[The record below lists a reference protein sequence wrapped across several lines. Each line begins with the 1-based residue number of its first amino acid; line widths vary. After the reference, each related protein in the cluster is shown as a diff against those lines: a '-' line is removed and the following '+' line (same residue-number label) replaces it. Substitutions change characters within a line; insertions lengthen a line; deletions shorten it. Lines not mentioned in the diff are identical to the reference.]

1 VFSIGEFS
9 KITGLSIKTLRFYH
23 EKELLIPSCVDPAS
37 GYRYYDHPNIEKARM
52 IAYFRKLEFSLN
64 EIKDI
69 LAHYDDQADIL
80 EYLERQKDVI
90 ESKIK
95 RHKNILVSLDNL
107 ISHER
112 EAMQAMENSTFQVE
126 EKVLESQ
133 LIAGVRMKGKYCD
146 CGKGFALLGKKLGR
160 HLDGKPFNLYYDAE
174 YREDDA
180 DMEPCF
186 PVRKA
191 VEAEGVSVREL
202 PGGRCVSLMHKGPY
216 EELGRSYEKILAYIR
231 EKNYQTLLPSR
242 EVYIKGPG
250 MILKGNPE
258 KYLTEIQIMIQEEGT
273 NDAQ

>member
-1 VFSIGEFS
+1 MFSIGEFS

-52 IAYFRKLEFSLN
+52 ITYFRKLEFSLN

-69 LAHYDDQADIL
+69 LAQYDDQADIL
-80 EYLERQKDVI
+80 EYLERQKDRI
-90 ESKIK
+90 ESRIQQ
-95 RHKNILVSLDNL
+95 HKNLIVSLDN
-107 ISHER
+107 IIANER

-133 LIAGVRMKGKYCD
+133 LIAGIRMKGKYCE
-146 CGKGFALLGKKLGR
+146 CGKGFAQLGKKLGR

-191 VEAEGVSVREL
+191 VEVEGISVREL
-202 PGGRCVSLMHKGPY
+202 PGGRCVSLMHKGSY
-216 EELGRSYEKILAYIR
+216 DELGRSYEKILAYIR
-231 EKNYQTLLPSR
+231 EKGYQALLPSR

-258 KYLTEIQIMIQEEGT
+258 KYLTEIQIMIQEEAESG
-273 NDAQ
+273 